1 MNVIDVLAILPY
13 YVSLFLMEPEVMPD
27 PSEVSY
33 IAATTSTTSTTIN
46 PLLDEPEEGGASFDD
61 VRRIIQ
67 VNKTNS
73 WNTFFSS
80 PILLSTCNN
89 IFSKTILGVPD
100 HENYENFQIGPSF
113 HRPSIYCLYL
123 EKQLQGTGS
132 SNVVF
137 GHGRPYIFL
146 TMLFRGK
153 RRGGHCF
160 FFHSGII
167 LVGYYY
173 YDHCGVWW
181 YFAYNRSRQNSR

>member
-1 MNVIDVLAILPY
+1 MDENSCVIHHPRIFHPKILY
-13 YVSLFLMEPEVMPD
+13 LNYIIIVTTFLFFI
-27 PSEVSY
+27 SN
-33 IAATTSTTSTTIN
+33 TS
-46 PLLDEPEEGGASFDD
+46 
-61 VRRIIQ
+61 
-67 VNKTNS
+67 
-73 WNTFFSS
+73 
-80 PILLSTCNN
+80 STCND

-173 YDHCGVWW
+173 YDHCGVW
-181 YFAYNRSRQNSR
+181 

>member
-1 MNVIDVLAILPY
+1 MKILRMKIAVCDTSSPYFSSQNFVLKNHIIIVTTYFFYFSSLP
-13 YVSLFLMEPEVMPD
+13 
-27 PSEVSY
+27 
-33 IAATTSTTSTTIN
+33 
-46 PLLDEPEEGGASFDD
+46 
-61 VRRIIQ
+61 
-67 VNKTNS
+67 
-73 WNTFFSS
+73 FFSS
-80 PILLSTCNN
+80 PILVCTCND

-173 YDHCGVWW
+173 YDHCGVW
-181 YFAYNRSRQNSR
+181 